1 MFKNTQT
8 LNWWTA
14 GLDWIYLR
22 TLLLLEHLVVL
33 INWRDPSPPIRDYV
47 IYERPLMVKPEPHRK
62 LSKVCIHSIY
72 KTRSLSYFLRNLM
85 RYFQL
90 FHPVKSAWSAL
101 KKEACINLLKT
112 PTFPAS
118 TSYNMLEQ
126 ALHTTLVLS

>member
-1 MFKNTQT
+1 MAKRLQYYIGGGMAKRLQYYIGRGGSTET
-8 LNWWTA
+8 PKM
-14 GLDWIYLR
+14 Y
-22 TLLLLEHLVVL
+22 
-33 INWRDPSPPIRDYV
+33 YV